1 MAHVPVIV
9 ISPSDRR
16 LEGME
21 RVSGGPVIHS
31 KLDVGTARGKRE
43 GEGAQRKGGCRERR
57 RGDVLSSRMA
67 LERGGD
73 RRVAK

>member
-31 KLDVGTARGKRE
+31 KLDVGTGGRGAERGMWRLSDGVGKR
-43 GEGAQRKGGCRERR
+43 RR
-57 RGDVLSSRMA
+57 
-67 LERGGD
+67 
-73 RRVAK
+73 

>member
-31 KLDVGTARGKRE
+31 KLDVGTAGTERGTRPTLLTDGVGKRW
-43 GEGAQRKGGCRERR
+43 R
-57 RGDVLSSRMA
+57 
-67 LERGGD
+67 
-73 RRVAK
+73 

>member
-31 KLDVGTARGKRE
+31 KLDVGTAGTEREIWRLSDGVGKR
-43 GEGAQRKGGCRERR
+43 RR
-57 RGDVLSSRMA
+57 
-67 LERGGD
+67 
-73 RRVAK
+73 

>member
-31 KLDVGTARGKRE
+31 KLDVGTAGT
-43 GEGAQRKGGCRERR
+43 
-57 RGDVLSSRMA
+57 
-67 LERGGD
+67 ERGT
-73 RRVAK
+73 RRTLLGWCWKEEEIGEW